1 MPEEGTIPRYWIQK
15 NRNIVRESH
24 QNHKVFTKQFPV
36 SKETHKLRILKPKDF
51 ITLQNILFVYD
62 CLEKERMKSFNT
74 ILNKWMLINFTIQ
87 DPLMHTNWKNEILKQ
102 KNMAPSL
109 YWSNVYQ
116 TGNLLENALKTNFK
130 KIKCSEIKTLVTYHF
145 LDKYTKW

>member
-74 ILNKWMLINFTIQ
+74 IFKQMDANQFHNTRSFNAHQLKKWDFKTEKYG
-87 DPLMHTNWKNEILKQ
+87 PFSIL
-102 KNMAPSL
+102 
-109 YWSNVYQ
+109 
-116 TGNLLENALKTNFK
+116 
-130 KIKCSEIKTLVTYHF
+130 IKCLSDWEPTPRCFKN
-145 LDKYTKW
+145 